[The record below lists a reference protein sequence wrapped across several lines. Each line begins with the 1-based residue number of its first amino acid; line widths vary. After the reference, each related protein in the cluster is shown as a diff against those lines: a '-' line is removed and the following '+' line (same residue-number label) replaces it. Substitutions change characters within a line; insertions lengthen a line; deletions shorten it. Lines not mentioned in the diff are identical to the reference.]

1 MRTSLRGLRPP
12 SQIRWMRLFVS
23 SVVAVQSAVHSA
35 GAADEAWVEMRSA
48 HFQVIS
54 NASEGNTRT
63 LTWQLEQIRNVIAAL
78 WPWARVDLSRPLGVI
93 AVKDESSMRA
103 LAPAYWEGKG
113 DIRPVSVWVTGADRP
128 YLVIR
133 ADLRG
138 DDRNTLNPHISAYYS
153 YVSLV
158 LQSSLAR
165 DLPLWLGRG
174 LAGVVSNTVVRDN
187 FILLGPPIPWH
198 LQRMRSGSRLSLNQL
213 VAVTRS
219 SPEFTQGDR
228 LLAFDAQSWAFVHY
242 LMFGRDGSQRRQLD
256 QLIALI
262 NQGTDPAIA
271 LKEALGP
278 VEAFEGPLN
287 FYVNQ
292 AIFPYVK
299 APLDVSV
306 KREAFNVRPLSA
318 SEAAAAR
325 ATFHV
330 ATRRPLEA
338 RALIGAARKV
348 DPSAAATDV
357 AEGLLLDSEGNKDE
371 ARKAYAN
378 AVERG
383 STNPHAYFR
392 LASLESG
399 PNPDRGTLL
408 QMEKHLT
415 RAVELNDR
423 LAAAYAYLAE
433 VRVALDPKTDGA
445 LPLAR
450 RAIALEPAEPGHH
463 LAAARILWRKGNYDD
478 ARNEAQTALSLSRT
492 DQERDGAQRV
502 IKGVDA
508 AKMQAAKPKAAESDA
523 SARTEGVTAPAP
535 GTDVL
540 ERLGD
545 ASLLKASASDVEQ
558 RLGKPSHVDG
568 RRWTYDT
575 PKGALLV
582 YFDEAN
588 LVVDV
593 RQQNRAT
600 RPSQGG
606 SVSDALRNLQRYQQ
620 GDSGQVGPE
629 IQFDTKGVEFGPWIR
644 YFIAQ
649 VKRNWFIPDA
659 AMSMKGHVVLT
670 FNVHK
675 DGSITDLTVAGPSA
689 VDTFNNAAFG
699 ALTGANPTQPL
710 PPEYSAEKAF
720 FTVTFYYNEVPP
732 RL

>member
-1 MRTSLRGLRPP
+1 
-12 SQIRWMRLFVS
+12 MRLFVS
-23 SVVAVQSAVHSA
+23 SVVAVLWAVHSA
-35 GAADEAWVEMRSA
+35 GAADEAWIEMRSA

-54 NASEGNTRT
+54 NASEGSTRT
-63 LTWQLEQIRNVIAAL
+63 LTWQLEQIRNVIAVL
-78 WPWARVDLSRPLGVI
+78 WPWARVDLNAPLGVI
-93 AVKDESSMRA
+93 AVKDENSMRA

-113 DIRPVSVWVTGADRP
+113 DVRPVSVWVTGADRP

-158 LQSSLAR
+158 LQSSMAR
-165 DLPLWLGRG
+165 DLPLWLSRG

-198 LQRMRSGSRLSLNQL
+198 LQRMRSGSRLPLNEL
-213 VAVTRS
+213 VSVTRS
-219 SPEFTQGDR
+219 SPQFADGDR

-242 LMFGRDGSQRRQLD
+242 LMFGQEGRQRRQLD
-256 QLIALI
+256 QLLAMI

-287 FYVNQ
+287 VYVNKVL
-292 AIFPYVK
+292 FPYAT

-318 SEAAAAR
+318 SEAVETRAA
-325 ATFHV
+325 FHV

-338 RALIGAARKV
+338 RALISAARKA
-348 DPSAAATDV
+348 DPSAAASYV
-357 AEGLLLDSEGNKDE
+357 AEGLLLESEGNKDE

-392 LASLESG
+392 LASLES
-399 PNPDRGTLL
+399 PPSPDRSALL
-408 QMEKHLT
+408 LIEQHLA

-433 VRVALDPKTDGA
+433 VRAALDLKSGSA

-463 LAAARILWRKGNYDD
+463 LTAARVLWRKGNYDE
-478 ARNEAQTALSLSRT
+478 ARTEAQTALSLSRT
-492 DQERDGAQRV
+492 DQQRDGAQQV

-508 AKMQAAKPKAAESDA
+508 SRAQAVEPKAA
-523 SARTEGVTAPAP
+523 
-535 GTDVL
+535 
-540 ERLGD
+540 
-545 ASLLKASASDVEQ
+545 
-558 RLGKPSHVDG
+558 
-568 RRWTYDT
+568 
-575 PKGALLV
+575 
-582 YFDEAN
+582 
-588 LVVDV
+588 
-593 RQQNRAT
+593 
-600 RPSQGG
+600 
-606 SVSDALRNLQRYQQ
+606 
-620 GDSGQVGPE
+620 GQFGPE

-644 YFIAQ
+644 RFVAQ
-649 VKRNWFIPDA
+649 VKRSWLIPSQA
-659 AMSMKGHVVLT
+659 TSIKGHVVLT

-675 DGSITDLTVAGPSA
+675 DGTITDLEVRSPSA
-689 VDTFNNAAFG
+689 VDAFDAA
-699 ALTGANPTQPL
+699 ATGAISTSNPTAPL
-710 PPEYSAEKAF
+710 PPEYPAEKAF